1 MSQEP
6 QDAVI
11 CCIAINEELYLEEWI
26 KYHLKLGFSHIY
38 IYDNNKDQSQLT
50 NYLENTT
57 IYQNETFKKKVSI
70 LPMPGRNK
78 QYVAYNHFLKHF
90 ALKHKWVSILDCDEF
105 IVLKNWVPITQ
116 FLNQVCKQGS
126 VSLHWRIFGDNG
138 HKQYSPYPVT
148 QRFTKCAKKLDTFLK
163 SISVCNHIK
172 EITDPHF
179 TILHPPYVQHDC
191 TGRKLFNTSLDE
203 SPKRQQL
210 VEFAYI
216 NHYFGKSF
224 EEWKLKKKRGC
235 ADRPLIYEDDY
246 FKSRNINNVI
256 DLSAHHFYT
265 DPSLDFST

>member
-6 QDAVI
+6 EDAVI

-26 KYHLKLGFSHIY
+26 KYNLKLGFSHIY

-57 IYQNETFKKKVSI
+57 IYQNETIKKKVSI

-116 FLNQVCKQGS
+116 FLNQVCKRGS
-126 VSLHWRIFGDNG
+126 VYLHWRVYGDNG
-138 HKQYSPYPVT
+138 HKHYSNEPVT
-148 QRFTKCAKKLDTFLK
+148 KRFTACSEELFHVGK
-163 SISVCNHIK
+163 SISVCKHIN
-172 EITDPHF
+172 TVVNPHSPVLKPKF
-179 TILHPPYVQHDC
+179 LLHDC
-191 TGRKLFNTSLDE
+191 SGRILTDYVDY
-203 SPKRQQL
+203 SPQKQKFIN
-210 VEFAYI
+210 FAYI

-224 EEWKLKKKRGC
+224 EEWQHKKKRGK
-235 ADRPLIYEDDY
+235 ADDVSVRTDAE
-246 FKSRNINNVI
+246 FKNHNFNNVQDASAWKFYI
-256 DLSAHHFYT
+256 DPNLNFFT
-265 DPSLDFST
+265 K